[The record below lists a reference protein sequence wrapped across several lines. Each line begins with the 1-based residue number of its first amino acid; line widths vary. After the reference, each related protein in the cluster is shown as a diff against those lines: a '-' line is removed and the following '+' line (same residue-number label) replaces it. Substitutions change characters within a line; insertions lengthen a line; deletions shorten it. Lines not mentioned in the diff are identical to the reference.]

1 MGSLSLRPGDSLTIP
16 KMALSIGFMSFV
28 SSAHATQTTGLLTVT
43 PVGLTPTENASLS
56 WTHSHRKTPSDWI
69 EAFLLLCAGSA
80 LAKRGG
86 GLTG

>member
-56 WTHSHRKTPSDWI
+56 WTHSHRKPRPRCGPRGYG
-69 EAFLLLCAGSA
+69 FLFRSRHAANVCS
-80 LAKRGG
+80 
-86 GLTG
+86 